1 MGRQR
6 VLRNN
11 RDRHQY
17 KVRVP
22 KETGGHEELGS
33 EKTTQRWARERERD
47 VDQCQGQ
54 ISPPERQYSIVA
66 KSLCSSFCLYAPT
79 QIIKPYKLQFPHL

>member
-1 MGRQR
+1 MGKQR

-22 KETGGHEELGS
+22 NEIGGHEELGS
-33 EKTTQRWARERERD
+33 EKTTQRWARERER
-47 VDQCQGQ
+47 CGPMPRTNFT
-54 ISPPERQYSIVA
+54 S
-66 KSLCSSFCLYAPT
+66 
-79 QIIKPYKLQFPHL
+79 